1 LLFPLPLWLLRRKGI
16 YRALLA
22 LAAIAFLITAQG
34 CGSNKIIPNDG
45 SGSGGG
51 GSTNTPTGTYTITV
65 SATAAGVTH
74 TVPLTLKVQ

>member
-1 LLFPLPLWLLRRKGI
+1 MLL
-16 YRALLA
+16 
-22 LAAIAFLITAQG
+22 LITAQG
-34 CGSNKIIPNDG
+34 CGSNKVILNEG

-51 GSTNTPTGTYTITV
+51 GGSVITPTGTYTINV